1 LTGVHYNL
9 MSLEGESDQEDVN
22 VPFVSSSELVIR
34 KMLEMVKL
42 RPEDILIDLGC
53 GKGKVIVMASQDFGA
68 SCIGIERREDLVV
81 EAGKTIRDLDLSRR
95 AAVVRGDIF
104 SFDLR
109 NADVV
114 ICYLL
119 TVINKKLEPKIEKE
133 LKLDAR
139 LISHDFEF
147 PDWKPS
153 QFTMLHEGWLDH
165 KIYLYRKE
173 SWSSFKK
180 KSGEPEPAWRSL

>member
-1 LTGVHYNL
+1 

-34 KMLEMVKL
+34 KMLDMVKL
-42 RPEDILIDLGC
+42 RPEDVLIDLGC
-53 GKGKVIVMASQDFGA
+53 GNGKVIVMASQDFGA
-68 SCIGIERREDLVV
+68 SCIGIEKREDLVL
-81 EAGKTIRDLDLSRR
+81 EAGKAIGDLGLSRR

-109 NADVV
+109 KADVV

-147 PDWKPS
+147 PDWKPTE
-153 QFTMLHEGWLDH
+153 FIEVNEGWLDH
-165 KIYLYRKE
+165 KIYVYVKE
-173 SWSSFKK
+173 STDGFRRKPEK
-180 KSGEPEPAWRSL
+180 IEPNWRPL